1 MKVMRPATLKIITVI
16 TVMVLGAILV
26 LSAGCVQE
34 KADLPV
40 FGAGAMITV
49 APIPT
54 PTLQQCTGYM
64 DVNTADFYGLSEVE
78 LARHGIC
85 MSGTRSPV
93 PNDVGGATCNSDC
106 KHCRCTAPFAGH
118 IPSHEGVQ
126 FCQCED

>member
-1 MKVMRPATLKIITVI
+1 MKVMGPATLKIIALLT
-16 TVMVLGAILV
+16 LGTIVV

-40 FGAGAMITV
+40 FGAGPMVTV
-49 APIPT
+49 SPT

-85 MSGTRSPV
+85 MSGSRTPI

-118 IPSHEGVQ
+118 LPSHEGVQ